1 MSDNSSYYEEHEE
14 TSDAS
19 DQSEE
24 APDLSHLSE
33 ATRLT
38 YQKSVLVFRNLDNL
52 MDKCTSA
59 FRASDDGTEATTDT
73 TVTREELFDQ
83 VESTL
88 LPQLDEKLK
97 RLTSEFKPDVEWEDL
112 DEKFET
118 LLAIQTELDP
128 LLAQI
133 ASAKDRICRSD
144 TEPDLTN
151 DQGFKKLKHIRISGM
166 QEKLRLL
173 ITEHVHSSFR
183 YCRWLLGEILSD
195 SYDVPFLGG
204 VFASSN
210 AQISHS
216 IHYLTRWM
224 RESDFHMISRQ
235 NSRYLADFNELHIT
249 FASLYH
255 SGFSRENRQQHKAEL
270 LEVARAAMLITKL
283 SRILIEKLYKQV
295 TLKNSLPFF
304 IEISSAQIKTLQ
316 DLPQC
321 INDYLWRIKG
331 HLNPATRISFSL
343 ETITSS
349 SKDFQICFD
358 LLINHLVPSI
368 INTDGFETRKYFE
381 DWLNTWNDQRLIV
394 SQNLELAL
402 KSLKD
407 ARN

>member
-204 VFASSN
+204 V
-210 AQISHS
+210 
-216 IHYLTRWM
+216 
-224 RESDFHMISRQ
+224 
-235 NSRYLADFNELHIT
+235 YLADFNELHIT

-283 SRILIEKLYKQV
+283 TRILIEKLYKQV

-316 DLPQC
+316 DLPHC
-321 INDYLWRIKG
+321 INNYLCRIKG

-381 DWLNTWNDQRLIV
+381 DWLNTWNDQRVIV

-407 ARN
+407 VRN